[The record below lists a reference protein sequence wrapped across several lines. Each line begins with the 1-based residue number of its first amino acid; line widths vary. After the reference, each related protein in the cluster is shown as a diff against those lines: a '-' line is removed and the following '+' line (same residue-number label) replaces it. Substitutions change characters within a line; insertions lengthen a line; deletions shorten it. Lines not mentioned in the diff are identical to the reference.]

1 MELIQLERMG
11 KILKIGL
18 NRPERNNAFS
28 IKMLL
33 ELSEAY
39 TFFENETDLY
49 VAVLYSK
56 GKHFTVGLE
65 IEEVSAYLAQSGGI
79 RYPDNWVDPFGLVG
93 RTRKKPL
100 IMAIQGFCFTHG
112 IELALASDIR
122 LSTKSARFTQAE
134 VQRGFAPIGGAT
146 FRMGEQFGW
155 GNAMRY
161 LLTGDVFNGEEA
173 YRIGLVQELVEPDD
187 LMARSLKIAD
197 TIANNAQ
204 GAIREILVSSNS
216 LRHHE
221 TKEFARLESNV
232 IAQMLSQDGKEGI
245 LSFHEKRKANFT

>member
-1 MELIQLERMG
+1 MEFILLEKLG
-11 KILKIGL
+11 KTLKIGL
-18 NRPERNNAFS
+18 NRPTSNNAFS

-39 TFFENETDLY
+39 TIFENDPELY
-49 VAVLYSK
+49 VAILYSM

-65 IEEVSAYLAQSGGI
+65 IDEVSAYLAESGGI
-79 RYPDNWVDPFGLVG
+79 RYPEGWVDPFGLVG
-93 RTRKKPL
+93 RKRTKPL

-134 VQRGFAPIGGAT
+134 VQRGFAPFGGAT
-146 FRMGEQFGW
+146 FRMVEQFGW

-173 YRIGLVQELVEPDD
+173 LRIGLVQEIVEPDE
-187 LMARSLKIAD
+187 LLPRSLKIAEI
-197 TIANNAQ
+197 IASNAND
-204 GAIREILVSSNS
+204 AIKEILLSANS
-216 LRHHE
+216 LRTHE
-221 TKEFARLESNV
+221 VSEYQRLEKNV
-232 IAQMLSQDGKEGI
+232 IAQMTSKDGKEGI
-245 LSFHEKRKANFT
+245 LSFREKRKANFG

>member
-1 MELIQLERMG
+1 MELIQLEKMG

-39 TFFENETDLY
+39 THFENESDLY

-65 IEEVSAYLAQSGGI
+65 IDEVSAYLAQSGGI

-134 VQRGFAPIGGAT
+134 VQRGFAPFGGAT
-146 FRMGEQFGW
+146 FRMVEQFGW

-187 LMARSLKIAD
+187 LIARSMKIAD
-197 TIANNAQ
+197 SIANNAQ

-221 TKEFARLESNV
+221 TKEYTRLESNV
-232 IAQMLSQDGKEGI
+232 IAQMSSEDGKEGI
-245 LSFHEKRKANFT
+245 LSFHEKRKANFA